1 MADKPSKPVSESA
14 IEKHVY
20 KVFPND
26 MNSHNTV
33 FGGMIMAKCDR
44 LALVVAERHSAHVCV
59 TAAVDSIH
67 FRAPAKGNDT
77 LLFSLSLNRSW
88 GSSMEIGASVEA
100 ENSYTGDTRHIL
112 SASFTFVALDE
123 DDRPVDVPEVIP
135 ETDEQKRRYDNAE
148 IRRKRMPVVLGSSDA
163 PPGGS
168 RRWHSG
174 VSFRP
179 FPVSLP
185 EHQPAGH
192 PRPVQQ
198 T

>member
-1 MADKPSKPVSESA
+1 MTDKPAKAVSASA

-77 LLFSLSLNRSW
+77 LLFNLSLNRSW
-88 GSSMEIGASVEA
+88 DSSMEIGAKVEA
-100 ENSYTGDTRHIL
+100 ENSYNGETRHIL
-112 SASFTFVALDE
+112 SAFFTFVALDE
-123 DDRPVDVPEVIP
+123 QGKPVDVPQVIP
-135 ETDEQKRRYDNAE
+135 ETEDQKRRYAKAQ
-148 IRRKRMPVVLGSSDA
+148 IRREGRLRTRDELSKA
-163 PPGGS
+163 
-168 RRWHSG
+168 SG
-174 VSFRP
+174 
-179 FPVSLP
+179 
-185 EHQPAGH
+185 
-192 PRPVQQ
+192 
-198 T
+198 

>member
-1 MADKPSKPVSESA
+1 MPDKPSKSVSASA

-26 MNSHNTV
+26 MNAHDTV

-88 GSSMEIGASVEA
+88 GSSMEIGAKVVA
-100 ENSYTGDTRHIL
+100 ENSYTGETRHIL
-112 SASFTFVALDE
+112 SAFFTFVALDE
-123 DDRPVDVPEVIP
+123 NDKPIDVPAVVP
-135 ETDEQKRRYDNAE
+135 EDHKQKRRFENAE
-148 IRRKRMPVVLGSSDA
+148 IRREGRLKTRAQLAKVTDDD
-163 PPGGS
+163 
-168 RRWHSG
+168 RD
-174 VSFRP
+174 
-179 FPVSLP
+179 
-185 EHQPAGH
+185 
-192 PRPVQQ
+192 
-198 T
+198 

>member
-1 MADKPSKPVSESA
+1 MPEKPSKSVSASA

-26 MNSHNTV
+26 MNAHDTV

-88 GSSMEIGASVEA
+88 GSSMEIGARVVA
-100 ENSYTGDTRHIL
+100 ENSYTGETRHIL
-112 SASFTFVALDE
+112 SAFFTFVALDE
-123 DDRPVDVPEVIP
+123 NDKPIDVPAVVP
-135 ETDEQKRRYDNAE
+135 EDRRQKRRFDNAE
-148 IRRKRMPVVLGSSDA
+148 IRREGRLKTRAQLAKVTDDD
-163 PPGGS
+163 
-168 RRWHSG
+168 RD
-174 VSFRP
+174 
-179 FPVSLP
+179 
-185 EHQPAGH
+185 
-192 PRPVQQ
+192 
-198 T
+198 

>member
-1 MADKPSKPVSESA
+1 MTDRTSRPVSASA

-26 MNSHNTV
+26 MNAHDTV

-77 LLFSLSLNRSW
+77 LLFSLALNRSW
-88 GSSMEIGASVEA
+88 GSSMEIGARVEA
-100 ENSYTGDTRHIL
+100 ENSYTGDVRHIL
-112 SASFTFVALDE
+112 SAFFTFVALDE
-123 DDRPVDVPEVIP
+123 HDKPVDVPQVIP

-148 IRRKRMPVVLGSSDA
+148 IRREGRLETRKKLSS
-163 PPGGS
+163 
-168 RRWHSG
+168 R
-174 VSFRP
+174 
-179 FPVSLP
+179 
-185 EHQPAGH
+185 
-192 PRPVQQ
+192 
-198 T
+198 

>member
-1 MADKPSKPVSESA
+1 MPEKPSKSVSASA

-26 MNSHNTV
+26 MNAHDTV

-88 GSSMEIGASVEA
+88 GSSMEIGARVVA
-100 ENSYTGDTRHIL
+100 ENSYTGETRHIL
-112 SASFTFVALDE
+112 SAFFTFVALDE
-123 DDRPVDVPEVIP
+123 NDKPTDVPAVVP
-135 ETDEQKRRYDNAE
+135 EDRRQKRRFDNAE
-148 IRRKRMPVVLGSSDA
+148 IRREGRLKTRAQLAKVTENDKD
-163 PPGGS
+163 
-168 RRWHSG
+168 
-174 VSFRP
+174 
-179 FPVSLP
+179 
-185 EHQPAGH
+185 
-192 PRPVQQ
+192 
-198 T
+198 

>member
-1 MADKPSKPVSESA
+1 MTDRTSRTVSASA

-26 MNSHNTV
+26 MNAHDTV

-77 LLFSLSLNRSW
+77 LLFSLALNRSW
-88 GSSMEIGASVEA
+88 GSSMEIGARVEA
-100 ENSYTGDTRHIL
+100 ENSYTGDVRHIL
-112 SASFTFVALDE
+112 SAFFTFVALDE
-123 DDRPVDVPEVIP
+123 HDKPVDVPQVIP

-148 IRRKRMPVVLGSSDA
+148 IRREGRLETRKKLSS
-163 PPGGS
+163 
-168 RRWHSG
+168 R
-174 VSFRP
+174 
-179 FPVSLP
+179 
-185 EHQPAGH
+185 
-192 PRPVQQ
+192 
-198 T
+198 

>member
-1 MADKPSKPVSESA
+1 MSDRPSRPVSASA

-26 MNSHNTV
+26 MNAHNTV

-77 LLFSLSLNRSW
+77 LLFSLALNRSW
-88 GSSMEIGASVEA
+88 GSSMEIGARVEA

-112 SASFTFVALDE
+112 SAFFTFVALDE
-123 DDRPVDVPEVIP
+123 NDRPVDVPEVRP
-135 ETDEQKRRYDNAE
+135 ETAEQRRRYDNAQ
-148 IRRKRMPVVLGSSDA
+148 IRREGRLSTRDQLARS
-163 PPGGS
+163 GGK
-168 RRWHSG
+168 
-174 VSFRP
+174 P
-179 FPVSLP
+179 
-185 EHQPAGH
+185 
-192 PRPVQQ
+192 
-198 T
+198 